1 MSCTSSTLEDQGD
14 SFGAGQERRR
24 RRQDA
29 RPPAAHRAV
38 PEAYIARRELSE
50 LRDLL
55 RHCVALTRMRSAL
68 AKQGVERPFSKVFGP
83 GGLQFLEALE
93 LGAEPRAGSST
104 ARWR

>member
-1 MSCTSSTLEDQGD
+1 LRTKAIASARVKND
-14 SFGAGQERRR
+14 AV
-24 RRQDA
+24 DA
-29 RPPAAHRAV
+29 RTLAHLLRTGLL

-50 LRDLL
+50 LRDVL